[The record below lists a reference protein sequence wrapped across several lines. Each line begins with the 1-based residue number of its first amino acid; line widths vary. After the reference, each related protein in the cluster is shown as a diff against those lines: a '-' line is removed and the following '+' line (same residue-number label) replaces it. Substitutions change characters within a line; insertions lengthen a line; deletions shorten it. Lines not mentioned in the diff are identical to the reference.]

1 MKVHCKKLLIVP
13 LLGLGMGA
21 MAQTKLIVASK
32 NALETTYDLSNVRAI
47 YFIKDSLKVKT
58 TNAAPEAFAI
68 SAVRKM
74 YFQQSVTGL
83 SESVSQTKN
92 ALAGLWPNP
101 AENEITIEFR
111 SSEAQVNIY
120 DQTGRSVLTQTLNA
134 LQMRLDISQLPQ
146 GLYVAKI
153 TTANESQTISF
164 LKK

>member
-1 MKVHCKKLLIVP
+1 MKVHCKKLLIVT

-21 MAQTKLIVASK
+21 MAQTKLVVASK
-32 NALETTYDLSNVRAI
+32 NALETTYDLSTVRAI
-47 YFIKDSLKVKT
+47 YFLKDSLKVKI
-58 TNAAPEAFAI
+58 TNATPEAFTI

-83 SESVSQTKN
+83 AESISPTKN
-92 ALAGLWPNP
+92 DLAGLWPNP
-101 AENEITIEFR
+101 AENEINFELR

-134 LQMRLDISQLPQ
+134 FQMRLDISQLPQ
-146 GLYVAKI
+146 GFYVAKV